1 VSRDP
6 WGRSPREIDE
16 DEDEEATADEVYG
29 GGGQTIIGCQ
39 AGGSITQDAG
49 DDDEGP
55 AQTITGCQAGGDIV
69 QSRRGRRRP

>member
-1 VSRDP
+1 MSRDP

-16 DEDEEATADEVYG
+16 DEGEELAAAEVH
-29 GGGQTIIGCQ
+29 GGQTIIGCT

-55 AQTITGCQAGGDIV
+55 AQRITGCQAGGDIV
-69 QSRRGRRRP
+69 QSRRGRRRR